1 MSERAQGAGGGAQIV
16 LSQETPSA
24 PRALRPAPSLLRE
37 LAVAAFYVALT
48 LYFTWPLAARLTTA
62 VSDEGDPLL
71 NAWILDWDC
80 YALAHQPLHLFDAPI
95 FVPGHLPLA
104 YSENLLGVAIPLFP
118 AWLAGASAITLH
130 GLATLLG
137 FALSAYGAYVL
148 ARVVTGNTAASM
160 AAGIFYAFVSFRI
173 SHTPHVQIVSAG
185 WLPLIL
191 AALIVF
197 HRNPTRRNAALL
209 CGAMVMN
216 GLTNIYFLMFS
227 TVAVV
232 LTIWLFA
239 IAERRDA
246 VYWRRL
252 IAAIV
257 VAIVILLPVLAPYA
271 IVSNEYRMKRMG
283 AEVASSSATWSDW
296 LVPAPDHKFYSHM
309 VDPELVRPERQL
321 FPGFLPLLLLLWS
334 AVATPPLSD
343 REPERRQ
350 GRRTPYL
357 LDVAILLAAVLS
369 YFSLVRSGELR
380 PLGFSGSDIPLTLL
394 AVLVIV
400 RFTLDGKL
408 RAWLA
413 SSRFSLY
420 AWGAMLW
427 IVVGFVGSFG
437 RNNFFGEFL
446 FRRTTVF
453 RSLRALCRFAAIS
466 YVGLAVWM
474 AVGAVALLAHVP
486 RPTWRRALAALLVAA
501 AFVDVWPLL
510 TWQYVWF
517 QPSEAQ
523 LWLKQNGAT
532 AGGLPPRPTRA
543 PPADHERHLGVRAA
557 GPPQAARERGA
568 APLRRRL
575 HRHARAQRLR
585 ARPRALRLGRQV
597 RPVDGDVDR
606 AQPAQRPDDLRAPLR
621 SLGARRLALRHH
633 AQRAR
638 ARRRERSAADEVPA
652 RRGDIQPHD
661 VRAHG
666 SAARRQRDR
675 RQAARRR
682 MAVLARGHP
691 RRHRAHRRRPRPR
704 PDVLHAARRHLA
716 HLAVVPERAVAG
728 DHEHSTASSARRSR
742 EDGRAGRGRRQQ
754 RPRDAL
760 SRLHHFLAVGRT
772 ACAPKINKP
781 LRSPRASARSASLCD
796 AARSGPRGRAR
807 SRVPPR
813 CRRRAPGL
821 REAARSRAPSAVSEA
836 RSAASSMSSMRVD
849 RSVFPSRP
857 PCPERVRRRCQN
869 VGLALATKKPV
880 GGFHG
885 NEEKERQ
892 ERPSRFV

>member
-420 AWGAMLW
+420 AWAAMLW

-532 AGGLPPRPTRA
+532 AGGSTLELPVNNYNVAFLYLLGATVHHQPIMNGTSGFEPPVHRKLREKEEQLLYDDDFTDTLERNGCALVLVHSDWAGKYGPSMVTWIERNLRSGRMTFVRRFDHWALGDWLFAITRNARVHGVASDPLLTKFLRGEATYNHTTFGRMDQPR
-543 PPADHERHLGVRAA
+543 DGSEIDGKL
-557 GPPQAARERGA
+557 
-568 APLRRRL
+568 L
-575 HRHARAQRLR
+575 
-585 ARPRALRLGRQV
+585 
-597 RPVDGDVDR
+597 VDGW
-606 AQPAQRPDDLRAPLR
+606 ALSPA
-621 SLGARRLALRHH
+621 GI
-633 AQRAR
+633 
-638 ARRRERSAADEVPA
+638 RSATALIDAGRVRVPMFFTP
-652 RRGDIQPHD
+652 REDISRTWPWYPN
-661 VRAHG
+661 VPWPAIT
-666 SAARRQRDR
+666 ST
-675 RQAARRR
+675 
-682 MAVLARGHP
+682 LP
-691 RRHRAHRRRPRPR
+691 RRPRG
-704 PDVLHAARRHLA
+704 
-716 HLAVVPERAVAG
+716 VPEKTDVQVEVV
-728 DHEHSTASSARRSR
+728 DNN
-742 EDGRAGRGRRQQ
+742 GRVTR
-754 RPRDAL
+754 
-760 SRLHHFLAVGRT
+760 
-772 ACAPKINKP
+772 
-781 LRSPRASARSASLCD
+781 
-796 AARSGPRGRAR
+796 
-807 SRVPPR
+807 
-813 CRRRAPGL
+813 
-821 REAARSRAPSAVSEA
+821 
-836 RSAASSMSSMRVD
+836 
-849 RSVFPSRP
+849 
-857 PCPERVRRRCQN
+857 
-869 VGLALATKKPV
+869 
-880 GGFHG
+880 FHDSIISW
-885 NEEKERQ
+885 R
-892 ERPSRFV
+892 